1 MGEAVSWSPPPTW
14 VFLFRFASVHL
25 DQDGRNICKED
36 SLQMAKIYTLDKQ
49 DQVSLRKKS
58 YDFSYS
64 DSVCQK
70 CWDLINT
77 SAEAGTTVKKTDAA
91 EDEENLEPPPEKKP
105 RPLGPVSDEDLVKM
119 RRAEKKTLDWTGK
132 TYLAPLTT
140 VGNLPF
146 RWVNTEP

>member
-1 MGEAVSWSPPPTW
+1 
-14 VFLFRFASVHL
+14 
-25 DQDGRNICKED
+25 
-36 SLQMAKIYTLDKQ
+36 MAKIYTLDKQ

-70 CWDLINT
+70 SWDLINT